1 MEINFIFQL
10 AIIIV
15 SIVFHELSHGYAA
28 YFLGDPTAKYEG
40 RLTLNPLKHLE
51 WFGSVIVPILTY
63 MLGGVVFGWAKPVPY
78 NPYNLKI
85 KRYGEMIVAIAGP
98 LANLLIALVF
108 SIYIRSLGAAAIVS
122 PAGKI
127 SILIVLVNLTLA
139 TFNMIPIPPL
149 DGFKVFWGLLPY
161 RMARLRTLIEK
172 NMLVF
177 LIIFLLTFSII
188 LDPIVAFLFHLFTG
202 ITI

>member
-1 MEINFIFQL
+1 MEINFVFQL

-28 YFLGDPTAKYEG
+28 YFLGDPTAKYAG

-51 WFGSVIVPILTY
+51 WFGSLIVPLLTY

-85 KRYGEMIVAIAGP
+85 KRYGEMIVAFAGP
-98 LANLLIALVF
+98 LSNLLIALVF
-108 SIYIRSLGAAAIVS
+108 SLYIRVLGEGLATS
-122 PAGKI
+122 PAGHI
-127 SILIVLVNLTLA
+127 AVLIVLVNLTLA
-139 TFNMIPIPPL
+139 AFNMIPIPPL

-161 RMARLRTLIEK
+161 RFNRLREFIERHK
-172 NMLVF
+172 LVF
-177 LIIFLLTFSII
+177 LIVFLLTFSVI
-188 LDPIVAFLFHLFTG
+188 LNPMVSFLFKLFTG
-202 ITI
+202 IEI

>member
-1 MEINFIFQL
+1 MEINFVFQL

-28 YFLGDPTAKYEG
+28 YFLGDPTAKYAG

-51 WFGSVIVPILTY
+51 WFGSLIVPLLTY

-85 KRYGEMIVAIAGP
+85 KRYGEMIVAFAGP
-98 LANLLIALVF
+98 LSNLLIALVF
-108 SIYIRSLGAAAIVS
+108 SLYIRVLGEGLATS
-122 PAGKI
+122 PAGHI
-127 SILIVLVNLTLA
+127 AVLIVLVNLTLA
-139 TFNMIPIPPL
+139 AFNMIPIPPL

-161 RMARLRTLIEK
+161 RFNRLREFIERH
-172 NMLVF
+172 MLVF
-177 LIIFLLTFSII
+177 LIVFLLTFSVI
-188 LDPIVAFLFHLFTG
+188 LNPMVSFLFKLFTG
-202 ITI
+202 IEI

>member
-51 WFGSVIVPILTY
+51 WFGSLIVPALTY

-78 NPYNLKI
+78 NPYNLKL
-85 KRYGEMIVAIAGP
+85 KRYGEAIVAIAGP
-98 LANLLIALVF
+98 LSNILIALVF
-108 SIYIRSLGAAAIVS
+108 SLYIRAMGDNLLAT

-127 SILIVLVNLTLA
+127 SVLIVIVNLTLA
-139 TFNMIPIPPL
+139 VFNMIPIPPL
-149 DGFKVFWGLLPY
+149 DGFKVFFGILPQ
-161 RMARLRTLIEK
+161 RLVHIRSFVER

-188 LDPIVAFLFHLFTG
+188 LDPLVAFLFRMFTG
-202 ITI
+202 IQM